1 MRFTETVIAGV
12 WVIDPE
18 FRGDERGRFFRAWCS
33 REFAEHGIE
42 LLPLQAHMGFSAL
55 KGTLR
60 GMHYQV
66 EPALE
71 AKLVRC
77 TRGAMFDVAL
87 DLRPGSPTNGRWFGA
102 ELTEENGRMLYVP
115 EHCGHGY
122 QTLVDGTEMYYMTS
136 QVYAPS
142 ACRGA
147 RYDDP
152 AFRIQW
158 PLPATAVSDQDRN
171 WPLAVSSPAE
181 QNPEA
186 VLTGHKP
193 DKV

>member
-1 MRFTETVIAGV
+1 MRFTQTAIAGV
-12 WVIDPE
+12 WVIDPD

-42 LLPLQAHMGFSAL
+42 FLPLQANMGFSAL
-55 KGTLR
+55 RGTLR
-60 GMHYQV
+60 GLHYQV

-77 TRGAMFDVAL
+77 TRGSMFDVAL
-87 DLRPGSPTNGRWFGA
+87 DVRPASATYGQWFGV

-115 EHCGHGY
+115 EQCAHGY
-122 QTLVDGTEMYYMTS
+122 QTLEDRTEMHYMTS
-136 QVYAPS
+136 QVYSPS

-147 RYDDP
+147 RFDDP

-171 WPLAVSSPAE
+171 WPLVGSANTR
-181 QNPEA
+181 QNMKA
-186 VLTGHKP
+186 VLTGQKP
-193 DKV
+193 EKV

>member
-1 MRFTETVIAGV
+1 MRFTQTAIAGV
-12 WVIDPE
+12 WVIDPD

-42 LLPLQAHMGFSAL
+42 FLPLQANMGFSAL
-55 KGTLR
+55 RGTLR
-60 GMHYQV
+60 GLHYQV

-77 TRGAMFDVAL
+77 TRGSMFDVAL
-87 DLRPGSPTNGRWFGA
+87 DVRPASATYGQWFGV

-115 EHCGHGY
+115 EQCAHGY
-122 QTLVDGTEMYYMTS
+122 QTLEDRTEMHYMTS
-136 QVYAPS
+136 QVYSPS
-142 ACRGA
+142 ACRGV
-147 RYDDP
+147 RFDDP

-171 WPLAVSSPAE
+171 WPLVGSANTQ
-181 QNPEA
+181 QNMEA
-186 VLTGHKP
+186 VLTGQKP
-193 DKV
+193 EKV

>member
-1 MRFTETVIAGV
+1 MRFTQTAIAGV
-12 WVIDPE
+12 WVIDPD

-42 LLPLQAHMGFSAL
+42 FLPLQANMGFSAL
-55 KGTLR
+55 RGTLR
-60 GMHYQV
+60 GLHYQV

-77 TRGAMFDVAL
+77 TRGSMFDVAL
-87 DLRPGSPTNGRWFGA
+87 DVRPASATYGQWFGV

-115 EHCGHGY
+115 EQCAHGY
-122 QTLVDGTEMYYMTS
+122 QTLEDRTEMHYMTS
-136 QVYAPS
+136 QVYSPS

-147 RYDDP
+147 RFDDP

-171 WPLAVSSPAE
+171 WPLVGSANTQ
-181 QNPEA
+181 QNMEA
-186 VLTGHKP
+186 VLTGQKP
-193 DKV
+193 EKV